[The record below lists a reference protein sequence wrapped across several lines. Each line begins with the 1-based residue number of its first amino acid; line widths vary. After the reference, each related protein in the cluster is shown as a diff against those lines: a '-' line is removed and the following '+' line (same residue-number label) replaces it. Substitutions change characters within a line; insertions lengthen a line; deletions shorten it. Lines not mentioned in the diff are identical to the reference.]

1 MMLTAKE
8 IRGRAAAFA
17 RKRGGA
23 KRGIADNLLRLYKE
37 KAEDNE

>member
-1 MMLTAKE
+1 MITTKE

-17 RKRGGA
+17 RKREGA
-23 KRGIADNLLRLYKE
+23 ERGIADSLLRLYKE